1 MRRIVELAAASLPW
15 AIRDRYRE
23 EWLHD
28 LAHAEEAGVRRGDIA
43 WGAVRTAITA
53 DLLQAPSAAHAILQ
67 ARLRI
72 DAAGLYGGMAMMLT
86 IFAWYGSMWQGVGVV
101 ALLLLFWAV
110 LYGIGTI
117 VLLQLAASTL
127 GGMVRLAGPA
137 WLLGMILAGAVG
149 LISTARANV
158 EFWPWFL
165 PAACFLASTGL
176 AEFRKP
182 PKPGVDEHMTATARR
197 RFLLIG
203 AAIGVLSVA
212 IALLDAMVLMPLS
225 RAPDAT
231 LAEAWL
237 EIADAGGP
245 ASPLVAGVILAG
257 VMLVP
262 VALAFLAAAR
272 WARSTRAVLGWIAA
286 ASFFAAM
293 VAYLFATFIANE
305 FPYER
310 AAGAPGTVILPLLA
324 GVLIHFTSR
333 ATRDLAPLP
342 PASVSLP
349 PGPWHAG
356 ALSQRRVPGR
366 PPATGGSRT
375 D

>member
-1 MRRIVELAAASLPW
+1 MQHIVELAAASLPW

-28 LAHAEEAGVRRGDIA
+28 LAHAEEAGVRRGDVA

-53 DLLQAPSAAHAILQ
+53 DRMQAPSTAHAIVQ

-72 DAAGLYGGMAMMLT
+72 DAAGRYGGIAVMLT
-86 IFAWYGSMWQGVGVV
+86 IFAWYGTMSQEVNVFV
-101 ALLLLFWAV
+101 LLLLVWAV
-110 LYGIGTI
+110 LYGIATI

-127 GGMVRLAGPA
+127 GGLVRLAGPV
-137 WLLGMILAGAVG
+137 WMLGMILAGAVA
-149 LISTARANV
+149 LAHTASATV

-165 PAACFLASTGL
+165 PAACVLASTGL

-182 PKPGVDEHMTATARR
+182 PKPDVDEHMTATARQ

-212 IALLDAMVLMPLS
+212 IALLDAMVLMPVG

-237 EIADAGGP
+237 MIADAGGP
-245 ASPLVAGVILAG
+245 ASPLVTGVILAG
-257 VMLVP
+257 IMLVP

-272 WARSTRAVLGWIAA
+272 WARSTRAVLGWIA
-286 ASFFAAM
+286 SGGFFAAM
-293 VAYLFATFIANE
+293 VAYSFTTFIANE
-305 FPYER
+305 LPYER
-310 AAGAPGTVILPLLA
+310 AAVAPGTVILPLLA

-333 ATRDLAPLP
+333 SNRELAPLP
-342 PASVSLP
+342 PASVPLP

-356 ALSQRRVPGR
+356 ALSQRRVHGR
-366 PPATGGSRT
+366 PPATGGSRA